1 MFRVPRKRIGAGDLA
16 RDFVWRTFKTA
27 DRTLGDCT
35 DSIRQILLKN
45 GFRQEDFPA
54 LLERERLRNAYF
66 LGLLAM
72 GIVDLGNSVDNRT
85 ALRVGETLQQ
95 LLRFPSGIGA
105 RSAAALVADHLRAV
119 EAEAAEMPAH
129 EAIAL
134 RMMRHIGATESG
146 QARAPFRNPLSVT
159 ALSRQLVAAGTG
171 WWSGAT
177 EQVKVAA

>member
-1 MFRVPRKRIGAGDLA
+1 MFRVPRKRISAGDLA
-16 RDFVWRTFKTA
+16 RDFIWQTFKTA

-35 DSIRQILLKN
+35 DSILRILLKN

-66 LGLLAM
+66 LSLLAM
-72 GIVDLGNSVDNRT
+72 GIVDLGNSVDSRT
-85 ALRVGETLQQ
+85 ALRVGEKLQH
-95 LLRFPSGIGA
+95 LLRFPSGLGTP
-105 RSAAALVADHLRAV
+105 SAAAVVAEHLRAV

-134 RMMRHIGATESG
+134 RMMGHIGLMQHE
-146 QARAPFRNPLSVT
+146 QARALFRNPLSVT
-159 ALSRQLVAAGTG
+159 ALSRQLVAVGTG